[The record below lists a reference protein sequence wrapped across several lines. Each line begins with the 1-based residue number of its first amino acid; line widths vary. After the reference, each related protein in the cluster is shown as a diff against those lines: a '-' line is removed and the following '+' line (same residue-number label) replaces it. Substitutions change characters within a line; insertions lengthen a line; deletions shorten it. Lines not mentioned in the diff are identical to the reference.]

1 MQEPNDRSHRVRRTV
16 IDECGV
22 ISTACRLEAGGLRSM
37 YPRASTEGSPFLIPA
52 TVCLAETN
60 TPSGS
65 SSSGA
70 SWKRRSRLDGASDGT
85 SKRTSKPRPRIGGM
99 LEDADLDGML
109 RLGGPSGSPNSSKR
123 WEIQPVRPCRGAR
136 HLAERSVKAA
146 LGRTP
151 RGGYAECVPRP
162 RRDLTTTE
170 KRHLHSLEGRIER
183 LEAELHATR
192 REWAE
197 LVEEAG
203 QAAVARELGVSRQAV
218 ADRLR
223 RIRANREGRSGR
235 R

>member
-1 MQEPNDRSHRVRRTV
+1 MGHPTEPRNVRPSHL
-16 IDECGV
+16 
-22 ISTACRLEAGGLRSM
+22 S
-37 YPRASTEGSPFLIPA
+37 
-52 TVCLAETN
+52 
-60 TPSGS
+60 
-65 SSSGA
+65 
-70 SWKRRSRLDGASDGT
+70 
-85 SKRTSKPRPRIGGM
+85 RIGGI
-99 LEDADLDGML
+99 LEDTDLDGPAPTRGRADPQL
-109 RLGGPSGSPNSSKR
+109 IKPVGDIN
-123 WEIQPVRPCRGAR
+123 PVRPCRGAR

-151 RGGYAECVPRP
+151 QEGYAECVPRP

-170 KRHLHSLEGRIER
+170 KRHLHSLEGRIGR
-183 LEAELHATR
+183 LEAELRATR

-203 QAAVARELGVSRQAV
+203 QAAVARELGVSRQAI

>member
-1 MQEPNDRSHRVRRTV
+1 MSRTTDPHRVRRTM
-16 IDECGV
+16 IDDCGA
-22 ISTACRLEAGGLRSM
+22 ISTARRLEACARCI
-37 YPRASTEGSPFLIPA
+37 PRASTEGSPLLARA
-52 TVCLAETN
+52 TVLPRGERH
-60 TPSGS
+60 PSGS
-65 SSSGA
+65 SSSGV
-70 SWKRRSRLDGASDGT
+70 SWKRRSRLDGHPTEPRNVRRSHVRESGACSRTLIWTDCSDSGAE
-85 SKRTSKPRPRIGGM
+85 RIPQ
-99 LEDADLDGML
+99 LIKA
-109 RLGGPSGSPNSSKR
+109 LGDTPSP
-123 WEIQPVRPCRGAR
+123 PVPGAR

-151 RGGYAECVPRP
+151 RGRYAECVPRP
-162 RRDLTTTE
+162 RRDLTTAE
-170 KRHLHSLEGRIER
+170 KRHLHSLEGRIGR

-223 RIRANREGRSGR
+223 RIRANRVGRSGR